1 MLLHDDDTP
10 FLNIDPDQ
18 ALDPTQNNP
27 LTSTVPFP
35 TVPPPTNS
43 QSSHASPPKIVVHYK
58 NDRGSTTLHYDDRD
72 YTLKYAR
79 KLKQESTWRCVS
91 RTCSGKLFV
100 KTDYSRAE
108 DDPGYY
114 TVLKQHSH
122 LSTCIP
128 PPSTRMARSRVVRSS
143 PRVTTRVAAGLM
155 GIDYTSSLRR
165 SRKRRLKSEAQQTS
179 SISNVNKKSK
189 TRD

>member
-1 MLLHDDDTP
+1 MLETSVIRSFISWKLASNSESRYFVTVS
-10 FLNIDPDQ
+10 
-18 ALDPTQNNP
+18 
-27 LTSTVPFP
+27 STVRIACSIESIS
-35 TVPPPTNS
+35 T
-43 QSSHASPPKIVVHYK
+43 SSPCKV
-58 NDRGSTTLHYDDRD
+58 NDSCSSSARG
-72 YTLKYAR
+72 
-79 KLKQESTWRCVS
+79 S

-122 LSTCIP
+122 LSTSIP

-143 PRVTTRVAAGLM
+143 PSLTTQAAAELM

-179 SISNVNKKSK
+179 SNVNKKSK
-189 TRD
+189 TGD